1 MAKASADAAQEIEKM
16 LSFRIARS
24 AACAL
29 LLIGALCS
37 AMFGQSP
44 TGTLHGT
51 VSDPSGAV
59 IPNAKITVTGLD
71 GATSTVQS
79 GADGNYRFSK
89 LVPGSYTVAV
99 SAEGFNLDEPLTV
112 KVGTEK
118 PNVKNISLGI
128 AVEQQQVTVSGQN
141 TGVDTSPDNNAG
153 AIVIKGK
160 GLDALSD
167 DPDQLQDELNA
178 LAGPSAGPNGGQIY
192 IDGFTGGQLPPKSS
206 IREIRINQ
214 NPFSAEYD
222 KLGYGRIEILTKPG
236 TDKLHGS
243 LMINGNDSS
252 FNSLNTFVTSEPPYY
267 STFLMGNI
275 SGSLNSKSSWFMSA
289 FQRNTQANSIVNAEL
304 LDTSGQSYNFSQAV
318 SNPQSRLDLSPRLD
332 LQITPNNTL
341 TVRYMYDRV
350 KNTND
355 GVSQF
360 ALPTQGYNTLNEEQT
375 LQMSDTQ
382 VLGAHVINET
392 RFQYIRDRD
401 SQAPKDTTPTVTVSG
416 AFTGGGNNT
425 GIARDSQDHYE
436 LQNYTTAAVG
446 NHSINFG
453 ARLRLLRDSNY
464 STAGFNGNYT
474 YSSLSSYAAHQPS
487 QYEVTAG
494 TPSAQVKLFDAGIFF
509 QDDWRARSNLTLSY
523 GLRYEGQSQI
533 SDHADFGPRFSF
545 AWAPAGSGK
554 KAATVIRGGY
564 GWFFDRFQYNNVLQ
578 TIRQNGVNQ
587 KQYVV
592 KNPTFY
598 ENAPSAESLS
608 GDQGAPTTYQL
619 SPHLKAPVNMQAAI
633 GVEHQFGKLATL
645 SVTYINS
652 RGVHQLYS
660 DNINAF
666 LPGTYNSDTGTGVRP
681 NGISENLYQYQ
692 SGGAYN
698 QNQIITNFSVRA
710 KKLTLFGFYLFNNAK
725 ADTSGANYF
734 PSNQFDPKADYGRST
749 FDVHNR
755 FLLGGNYQAPFG
767 VSLSPFLV
775 MDSGKP
781 FNMTLGQDLN
791 GDNQFNDRPA
801 FASASS
807 TDVLQTK
814 YGKFDL
820 DPASDTTRIP
830 YNFGNGPSQVSLNLR
845 VSKSFGIGP
854 RVEGRANGGGNG
866 PPPGGGGPGG
876 GHGGGPGGG
885 LGPGGLSSGGGRPPF
900 MGQSAPRKYS
910 LSFTAMGRNVFNN
923 VNLAAPV
930 GVLSS
935 SLFGKSN
942 ALAGGFFSSPSS
954 NRSIDLQM
962 MFNF

>member
-1 MAKASADAAQEIEKM
+1 MEKM
-16 LSFRIARS
+16 LSFRIKKS
-24 AACAL
+24 AAIAL
-29 LLIGALCS
+29 LWIGVLCS
-37 AMFGQSP
+37 VMLAQSP

-51 VSDPSGAV
+51 VSDPTGAV

-71 GATSTVQS
+71 GVTSTVQS
-79 GADGNYRFSK
+79 GADGNYRFSR
-89 LVPGSYTVAV
+89 LIPGSYTVDV

-112 KVGTEK
+112 KVGAEK
-118 PNVKNISLGI
+118 PNVKNISLTI
-128 AVEQQQVTVSGQN
+128 AVEQQQVTVTGEKI
-141 TGVDTSPDNNAG
+141 GVDTSPDNNAG

-160 GLDALSD
+160 DLDALSD

-178 LAGPSAGPNGGQIY
+178 LAGPSAGPSGGQIY

-341 TVRYMYDRV
+341 TIRYMYDRV

-360 ALPTQGYNTLNEEQT
+360 ALSTQGYNTLNEEQT

-401 SQAPKDTTPTVTVSG
+401 SQTPEDVTPTVTVSG

-425 GIARDSQDHYE
+425 GTARDSQDHYE

-487 QYEVTAG
+487 QYEVTSG
-494 TPSAQVKLFDAGIFF
+494 TPSAQVKLFDAGLFF

-523 GLRYEGQSQI
+523 GLRYEGQNQI

-554 KAATVIRGGY
+554 KAAKTVIRGGY
-564 GWFFDRFQYNNVLQ
+564 GWFFDRFQYNDVLQ

-592 KNPTFY
+592 KNPAFY
-598 ENAPSAESLS
+598 ENAPPADSLS

-666 LPGTYNSDTGTGVRP
+666 LPGTYNPDTGTGVRP
-681 NGISENLYQYQ
+681 NGINENLYQYQ
-692 SGGAYN
+692 SGGIYN

-710 KKLTLFGFYLFNNAK
+710 KRLTLFGFYLFNNAK
-725 ADTSGANYF
+725 ADTSGADYF

-775 MDSGKP
+775 MDSGTP
-781 FNMTLGQDLN
+781 FNITLGQDLN

-801 FASASS
+801 FATASS

-820 DPASDTTRIP
+820 DPASDVASIP

-854 RVEGRANGGGNG
+854 RVEGRSDGGGNG
-866 PPPGGGGPGG
+866 PPPGGGGHGG

>member
-1 MAKASADAAQEIEKM
+1 M
-16 LSFRIARS
+16 LLFRIARL
-24 AACAL
+24 AVIVL
-29 LLIGALCS
+29 LLIGISNS
-37 AMFGQSP
+37 AMSAQSP

-59 IPNAKITVTGLD
+59 IPNAKVTITGLD
-71 GATSTVQS
+71 GTTSTAQS

-89 LVPGSYTVAV
+89 LVPGTYTITVIAD
-99 SAEGFNLDEPLTV
+99 GFNLSEPLTA
-112 KVGTEK
+112 KVAVEK
-118 PNVKNISLGI
+118 TTLKNISLSI

-141 TGVDTSPDNNAG
+141 TGVDVTPDNNAG

-160 GLDALSD
+160 DLDALSD

-178 LAGPSAGPNGGQIY
+178 LAGPAAGPNGGQIY

-214 NPFSAEYD
+214 NPFSAQYD

-243 LMINGNDSS
+243 FMVNGNDSA
-252 FNSLNTFVTSEPPYY
+252 FNSLNTFVPSEPPYY
-267 STFLMGNI
+267 STFLMGNM

-304 LDTSGQSYNFSQAV
+304 LDPSGQSYNFSQAV

-332 LQITPNNTL
+332 LQITPSNTL
-341 TVRYMYDRV
+341 TIRYMYDRV

-360 ALPTQGYNTLNEEQT
+360 ALSAQGYNTQDEEQT

-382 VLGAHVINET
+382 VLGAHWINET
-392 RFQYIRDRD
+392 RFQYIRDHD
-401 SQAPKDTTPTVTVSG
+401 NQVPENTTPTVTVQG
-416 AFTGGGNNT
+416 AFTDGGNNT
-425 GIARDSQDHYE
+425 GTSRDKQDHYE
-436 LQNYTTAAVG
+436 LQNYTTAALG

-494 TPSAQVKLFDAGIFF
+494 TPSAQVKLFDAGVFF

-523 GLRYEGQSQI
+523 GLRYEGQNQI

-545 AWAPAGSGK
+545 AWAPAASGK
-554 KAATVIRGGY
+554 KAPSTVIRGGY
-564 GWFFDRFQYNNVLQ
+564 GWFFDRFQYNDVLQ
-578 TIRQNGVNQ
+578 TIRQNGINQ

-592 KNPTFY
+592 KNPSFY
-598 ENAPSAESLS
+598 ENAPSTESLNN
-608 GDQGAPTTYQL
+608 DQAAPTTYQL
-619 SPHLKAPVNMQAAI
+619 SPHLKAPTNMQAAV
-633 GVEHQFGKLATL
+633 GVEHQFGKVATL

-666 LPGTYNSDTGTGVRP
+666 LPGTYDPSTGTGVRP
-681 NGISENLYQYQ
+681 NGINENLYQYQ
-692 SGGAYN
+692 SGGVYN
-698 QNQIITNFSVRA
+698 QNQVITNFSVRA
-710 KKLTLFGFYLFNNAK
+710 RRLTLFGFYLFNNAK
-725 ADTSGANYF
+725 ADTSGAEYF
-734 PSNQFDPKADYGRST
+734 PSNQFDPGADYGRST

-775 MDSGKP
+775 MDSGTP
-781 FNMTLGQDLN
+781 FNITLGQDLN

-801 FASASS
+801 FATSSS
-807 TDVLQTK
+807 TDVMQTK
-814 YGKFDL
+814 YGNFDL
-820 DPASDTTRIP
+820 NPAWDATRIP
-830 YNFGNGPSQVSLNLR
+830 YNFGNGPSQLSLNLR
-845 VSKSFGIGP
+845 LSKSIGIGP
-854 RVEGRANGGGNG
+854 RVERSNGGNNGGG
-866 PPPGGGGPGG
+866 PPPGGGGGHGG
-876 GHGGGPGGG
+876 GPGGGGPGGG
-885 LGPGGLSSGGGRPPF
+885 LGPGGLSSSGGRPPF
-900 MGQSAPRKYS
+900 MGQGVPRKYS
-910 LSFTAMGRNVFNN
+910 LSFTVMGRNVFNN

-935 SLFGKSN
+935 NLFGKSN

-954 NRSIDLQM
+954 NRSVDLQM